1 VRRFG
6 AVRRAIVVMHG
17 TLHYNARPRP
27 ARSTRCVMKV
37 PSSVPFV
44 KQQLI
49 YLLYGERRIYQ
60 LEAKFSI
67 LTALARSK
75 PGELPTIRVLTDQ
88 PQAFQGWPVDVVV
101 LDAQRLADWTG
112 EGGYS
117 HRRKACAIAHA
128 SRWAEKTIFI
138 DTDTVFLQ
146 SPQKLFQQVD
156 AQRFLVDEVEMS
168 WAEASHSAY
177 YAGFT
182 RGLTLSGEAPVDDLR
197 LCNSG
202 VMGFALENAAI
213 AERAIQRIDA
223 WTQYASALHTIEQI
237 AFSFELHGAQINEAR
252 GVISHYFAMK
262 QYIHAIL
269 EIFFRRCGDQ
279 FDPSLCKQAL
289 KVPMQRPVPSWL
301 GRLSVKWS
309 LKRVPP
315 ELRGI
320 GRKLL
325 YGSGIGGDEYQ
336 RACKVIWWRSA
347 IEDMRQLDGFEWSQ
361 AWPEGLPRLGRNDE
375 RAFTAIA
382 LESLKAD

>member
-1 VRRFG
+1 
-6 AVRRAIVVMHG
+6 
-17 TLHYNARPRP
+17 
-27 ARSTRCVMKV
+27 MKV
-37 PSSVPFV
+37 HGNLPFV

-75 PGELPTIRVLTDQ
+75 PGELPVIRVLTDQ
-88 PQAFQGWPVDVVV
+88 PQAFEGWPVEVVG
-101 LDAQRLADWTG
+101 LDAQLLENWTG
-112 EGGYS
+112 TGGYT

-128 SRWAEKTIFI
+128 SGWAEKTVFI
-138 DTDTVFLQ
+138 DTDTVFLKAP
-146 SPQKLFQQVD
+146 SKLFEQVD
-156 AQRFLVDEVEMS
+156 AGHFLVDEVEMS
-168 WAEASHSAY
+168 WAEASQSAY

-182 RGLTLSGEAPVDDLR
+182 QGLTLSGEAPADDLQ

-202 VMGFALENAAI
+202 VLGFALENATV

-223 WTQYASALHTIEQI
+223 WTHYASALHTIEQI
-237 AFSFELHGAQINEAR
+237 AFSFELHGTPINQAR

-269 EIFFRRCGDQ
+269 EIFFARCGDRFEPRMCQ
-279 FDPSLCKQAL
+279 QAL
-289 KVPMQRPVPSWL
+289 KVPMQRPVPSRL
-301 GRLSVKWS
+301 GRLAAKWR

-315 ELRGI
+315 ELRGV

-325 YGSGIGGDEYQ
+325 YGSAMGGNDYQ

-347 IEDMRQLDGFEWSQ
+347 IEDMRQLDALDWSSD
-361 AWPEGLPRLGRNDE
+361 WPEGLPRLGRRDE
-375 RAFTAIA
+375 HAFSTIA
-382 LESLKAD
+382 RESLNTH